1 MRQSASILII
11 GQDRYFLQEYLHLIE
26 REVPGIRTVP
36 VMTFPNALT
45 VLNKA
50 SLRRTPF
57 DVAIV
62 DAELSWGEER
72 TREEVRQFISLLLAL
87 EAHPRTAV
95 LLISRHLGSDMY
107 DCMTSD
113 DVKVFQSFP
122 IVDRWL
128 EVQEPLVTF
137 LRSTLGHQPLIV
149 LPRRAEVIE
158 VRGQFEQL
166 LQESTRLEA
175 LLQLSPRDFEVFV
188 AELWRRFGYDVEL
201 TMRTRDNGR
210 DIVAVRK
217 AETDIRIIVECKRY
231 VPPKKVSVEIVRAL
245 YGVKAHEGASKAIL
259 ATTSSFTWPAQDL
272 LRSHPWELEGR
283 DYGGIMDWIRR
294 ARQLR

>member
-95 LLISRHLGSDMY
+95 LLISRHLGSDMRSEEH
-107 DCMTSD
+107 TSEL
-113 DVKVFQSFP
+113 QS
-122 IVDRWL
+122 
-128 EVQEPLVTF
+128 
-137 LRSTLGHQPLIV
+137 LR
-149 LPRRAEVIE
+149 
-158 VRGQFEQL
+158 
-166 LQESTRLEA
+166 
-175 LLQLSPRDFEVFV
+175 
-188 AELWRRFGYDVEL
+188 
-201 TMRTRDNGR
+201 
-210 DIVAVRK
+210 
-217 AETDIRIIVECKRY
+217 
-231 VPPKKVSVEIVRAL
+231 
-245 YGVKAHEGASKAIL
+245 
-259 ATTSSFTWPAQDL
+259 
-272 LRSHPWELEGR
+272 
-283 DYGGIMDWIRR
+283 
-294 ARQLR
+294 